1 MHAARAVPRTQ
12 RLTLVAIYVPV
23 MFMRTQP
30 LSAEPFDAH
39 DQRAAD
45 AQYYRGVLHAL
56 IDMGADLARLVHDQ
70 AKAQAEAAA
79 AAEPGAEPAPDATVA
94 FDRVARAV
102 RRTVMLA
109 RTLDEPAPG
118 AADDRGQQRIAAR
131 KLIIR
136 RVEDAIHREAKG
148 SERESLHAELLERL
162 DAPDLDDDIRTL
174 PIGTIID
181 EIRTDL
187 GLCSGIDTGLWK
199 RRTPADIATLYAR
212 AAAPP
217 VGAARACLPELAGAV
232 PPGGAAGGDGFADA
246 GEDGGLLLLR
256 PERFRGKG

>member
-1 MHAARAVPRTQ
+1 
-12 RLTLVAIYVPV
+12 
-23 MFMRTQP
+23 MFMTTQP
-30 LSAEPFDAH
+30 LSAEPLDAH

-70 AKAQAEAAA
+70 AKAQVEAAA

-212 AAAPP
+212 AAARMTVLPP
-217 VGAARACLPELAGAV
+217 LPSVAGLAEQTATSLL
-232 PPGGAAGGDGFADA
+232 GDGRGDGRGDGGRGWDA
-246 GEDGGLLLLR
+246 G
-256 PERFRGKG
+256 PERRRPDG